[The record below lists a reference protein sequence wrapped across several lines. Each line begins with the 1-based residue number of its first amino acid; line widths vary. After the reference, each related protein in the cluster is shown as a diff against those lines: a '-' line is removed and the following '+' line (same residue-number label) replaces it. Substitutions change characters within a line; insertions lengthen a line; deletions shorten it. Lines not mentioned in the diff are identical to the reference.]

1 MVAASLPRLRFT
13 GVVMRKF
20 FHEIPWAILLP
31 VAVLLGF
38 APFRPEPH
46 LLEKLRMLAGGQ
58 LTRPMDI
65 FDLMLHA
72 APLLLVFGKLLLG
85 RHVSSK

>member
-1 MVAASLPRLRFT
+1 
-13 GVVMRKF
+13 MRKF
-20 FHEIPWAILLP
+20 FREIPWAILLP

-46 LLEKLRMLAGGQ
+46 LLEKLRMLIGGQ

-72 APLLLVFGKLLLG
+72 APLLLVLGKLLLG
-85 RHVSSK
+85 RQVSSKTRSQE